1 MHTTWPSWPTR
12 DMILRHTDVYS
23 SAEIQVIGRDEANET
38 GEAMRLGD
46 LPGELQQAF
55 VRGQC

>member
-1 MHTTWPSWPTR
+1 MLQLLCTQLT
-12 DMILRHTDVYS
+12 YS